1 MKKVAVIV
9 GVVGLLLLA
18 MVMRGAYTSRGHL
31 GVDPESLPDQTI
43 IVGPAS
49 NEARTRLV
57 IQRSLIKTITAVMPG
72 GPPEPEDL
80 RALQKWGRDNRED
93 RPNVSVQEVVLGD
106 QEAISYQ
113 LAGANTDCLIFS
125 IHGGGYVGG
134 HPLNHYNFTVNT
146 MEALGC
152 NAIAPFYPLAPE
164 QPYPAGLDAVVAAY
178 LATKEDNPNKRIVL
192 TGESAGGGMA
202 AALMLRLKAAG
213 VDQPNIAILHAP
225 WVDLTGSAETLKTHA
240 HRDSL
245 PVPSMS
251 RWASYY
257 ADEMPLNDL
266 FVSPLFGD
274 LSGLPPI
281 LIFVGTD
288 EVQLGDALNFQ
299 AKLLADGVYSELQIW
314 RSLWHIW
321 FNAAPEEIPEIDKTK
336 QAIATFYNKNK

>member
-1 MKKVAVIV
+1 MKKIAIITCVVAV
-9 GVVGLLLLA
+9 LLL
-18 MVMRGAYTSRGHL
+18 VMIGRGIYASRGHL
-31 GVDPESLPDQTI
+31 GVDESKLPEQTI
-43 IVGPAS
+43 IVGPGS
-49 NEARTRLV
+49 VDARVRLV
-57 IQRSLIKTITAVMPG
+57 IQRSLIKTITAIMPG

-80 RALQKWGRDNRED
+80 RALQEWARDNRED
-93 RPNVSVQEVVLGD
+93 RPNVSVQEATLGD
-106 QEAISYQ
+106 QRAIVYQ
-113 LAGANTDCLIFS
+113 LANARDDCLIFS

-152 NAIAPFYPLAPE
+152 NAVAPFYPLAPE
-164 QPYPAGLDAVVAAY
+164 NPYPAGLDAVVAAY
-178 LATKEDNPNKRIVL
+178 LAMRDDNPNKRIVL

-213 VDQPNIAILHAP
+213 SDQPNIAILHAP

-274 LSGLPPI
+274 LSGLPPT

-299 AKLLADGVYSELQIW
+299 ANLLADGVYSELQIW